1 MSRDDEHSTED
12 AGPTGARS
20 AAQSPDIAD
29 PGATV
34 DPAAGSADREASRE
48 SAQERATREAR
59 ELRQRF
65 DQWARPDHEP
75 VLESIDAHGAPA
87 QDSGPAP
94 IAPPAASAQIGLED
108 FTDARRRR
116 ARSIVQAI
124 FFKGLVDRT
133 IRRRVVRAPG
143 AERLTGGCV
152 VVCNH
157 SSHLDGPVIMS
168 SLPPNLRQNL
178 ATGVAADYFFT
189 SWYKKLFT
197 QLIFNAFPVDRKG
210 SGENRGLTKKLVVAG
225 IPVLIFPEGTRSTDG
240 RMRSFKV
247 GAAALAQSLDVPVL
261 PVALI
266 GAHEAMPK
274 GASWP
279 RRGRPPVVVA
289 LGEPL
294 RHRENESA
302 TSFNER
308 IQATVRALYLENRPL
323 IDGRDAR

>member
-1 MSRDDEHSTED
+1 MSRDDQRPVEPVEPSAQASD
-12 AGPTGARS
+12 RAGPRGG
-20 AAQSPDIAD
+20 P
-29 PGATV
+29 
-34 DPAAGSADREASRE
+34 RE
-48 SAQERATREAR
+48 STQERATREAR

-65 DQWARPDHEP
+65 EQWAHPEHDP

-87 QDSGPAP
+87 QDSGPDP

-108 FTDARRRR
+108 FTDERRRR
-116 ARSIVQAI
+116 ARSIVQAV
-124 FFKGLVDRT
+124 FFRGLVDRV
-133 IRRRVVRAPG
+133 IRRSVVRAPG

-157 SSHLDGPVIMS
+157 SSHLDAPVIMS
-168 SLPPNLRQNL
+168 SLPPNLRQNV

-197 QLIFNAFPVDRKG
+197 QLLFNAFPVDRKG
-210 SGENRGLTKKLVVAG
+210 SGENRGLTKKLIAAG
-225 IPVLIFPEGTRSTDG
+225 IPVLIFPEGTRSKDG
-240 RMRSFKV
+240 RMRTFKV

-294 RHRENESA
+294 RHRSNEGAS
-302 TSFNER
+302 SYNER
-308 IQATVRALYLENRPL
+308 IQATVRALYVENRPL
-323 IDGRDAR
+323 IDTPDAR